1 MIPVNTLFLT
11 ILNQQGKSSS
21 SLSQAIER
29 LASGIR
35 INSAKDDAAG
45 QAISNRM
52 TSQYNGLSQAKNNA
66 NDGIS
71 LLQTAEGTLDEINS
85 RLQRIRELTVQ
96 GLNGTYSQ
104 EQSDA
109 IQAEINMNLKEID
122 RLTSQ
127 TSYNSLTLLDGSSGQ
142 VDIQVGANDGETLS
156 LDFSP
161 PGFSVDEL
169 GLTDLVIRGISG
181 EVYDENTL
189 TGAASNIILDS
200 TTTTTSYYYP
210 DSPLTSPTFVRS
222 GSNNR
227 YYIQAQD
234 EQGKSVYYLAAYTA
248 SHDTATGNST
258 ATIRAAASSELYTPV
273 TRIDDQDITT
283 ATLSFTD
290 SNGNTI
296 DSENARLLQQGSQY
310 ILEVDDG
317 SGNYQY
323 YNASV
328 TVTTDGTDA
337 QVDIVASSGTAI
349 NTFSDV
355 ASVSGTS
362 SITIDSDNVV
372 VNYTDSEGNQY
383 SNVLT
388 EDADG
393 NYVMNISDDGVS
405 GYKSATIVSQADNSL
420 LLKTINGSGEVQI
433 YYEMNYTAYTDASTN
448 QTVINIS
455 EVGEGIRLRNPENP
469 LAVID
474 NAIAL
479 VDEKRSSLGAM
490 EIRLESV
497 MNVQTNTIE
506 AIRAAR
512 SRIADADYAA
522 EVSAMVRA
530 QILQQTT
537 VSMLSQ
543 ANQQSEI
550 VLTLL
555 QE

>member
-1 MIPVNTLFLT
+1 MIPVNTLYLT

-52 TSQYNGLSQAKNNA
+52 TSQYHGLSQAKNNA

-85 RLQRIRELTVQ
+85 RLQHIRELTVQ

-169 GLTDLVIRGISG
+169 GLTDLVISGISG

-234 EQGKSVYYLAAYTA
+234 EQESRFIIWRLIL
-248 SHDTATGNST
+248 HRM
-258 ATIRAAASSELYTPV
+258 IRRQEIARRLSGQLRRPNF
-273 TRIDDQDITT
+273 TR
-283 ATLSFTD
+283 
-290 SNGNTI
+290 
-296 DSENARLLQQGSQY
+296 R
-310 ILEVDDG
+310 
-317 SGNYQY
+317 
-323 YNASV
+323 
-328 TVTTDGTDA
+328 
-337 QVDIVASSGTAI
+337 
-349 NTFSDV
+349 
-355 ASVSGTS
+355 
-362 SITIDSDNVV
+362 
-372 VNYTDSEGNQY
+372 
-383 SNVLT
+383 
-388 EDADG
+388 
-393 NYVMNISDDGVS
+393 
-405 GYKSATIVSQADNSL
+405 
-420 LLKTINGSGEVQI
+420 
-433 YYEMNYTAYTDASTN
+433 
-448 QTVINIS
+448 
-455 EVGEGIRLRNPENP
+455 
-469 LAVID
+469 
-474 NAIAL
+474 
-479 VDEKRSSLGAM
+479 
-490 EIRLESV
+490 
-497 MNVQTNTIE
+497 
-506 AIRAAR
+506 
-512 SRIADADYAA
+512 
-522 EVSAMVRA
+522 
-530 QILQQTT
+530 
-537 VSMLSQ
+537 
-543 ANQQSEI
+543 
-550 VLTLL
+550 
-555 QE
+555 

>member
-1 MIPVNTLFLT
+1 MVSLNTSYLT
-11 ILNQQGKSSS
+11 ILNQQSKSTSR
-21 SLSQAIER
+21 LGQAIER
-29 LASGIR
+29 LASGMR
-35 INSAKDDAAG
+35 INSAQDNAAG
-45 QAISNRM
+45 QAIANRI
-52 TSQYNGLSQAKNNA
+52 TSQYNGLMQAKSNA

-71 LLQTAEGTLDEINS
+71 LLQTAESALDEINN

-104 EQSDA
+104 DDEDA
-109 IQAEINMNLKEID
+109 IQAEINLNLKEID

-127 TSYNSLTLLDGSSGQ
+127 SNYNGLNLLDGSSGD
-142 VDIQVGANDGETLS
+142 VTLQVGANDGETLS

-169 GLTDLVIRGISG
+169 GLTDLIISGISG

-189 TGAASNIILDS
+189 TGTASNIILDS
-200 TTTTTSYYYP
+200 ATTTTSYYYP
-210 DSPLTSPTFVRS
+210 DSTLTSPTLVRS
-222 GSNNR
+222 SSNNR
-227 YYIQAQD
+227 YYIQVQD
-234 EQGKSVYYLAAYTA
+234 EQGKPVYNLAAYIA

-258 ATIRAAASSELYTPV
+258 ATIRSIASSQLYTSV
-273 TRIDDQDITT
+273 TQIDDQDITS
-283 ATLSFTD
+283 ATLSFTNSD
-290 SNGNTI
+290 GITI
-296 DSENARLLQQGSQY
+296 DSDNARLLQQGSQY

-328 TVTTDGTDA
+328 TVTTDGTDT
-337 QVDIVASSGTAI
+337 QVDIVANSATA
-349 NTFSDV
+349 NNSFSTV
-355 ASVSGTS
+355 TSVSGTS
-362 SITIDSDNVV
+362 AITIDADNVTI
-372 VNYTDSEGNQY
+372 NYTDNDGNQY
-383 SNVLT
+383 SDVLST
-388 EDADG
+388 DEDG
-393 NYVMNISDDGVS
+393 NYIMNISAGGTS
-405 GYKSATIVSQADNSL
+405 SYKTATIVSQANNNL

-433 YYEMNYTAYTDASTN
+433 YYEMSITANTNASTN

-455 EVGEGIRLRNPENP
+455 EVGEGIRLRNPDNP

-479 VDEKRSSLGAM
+479 VDAKRSSLGAM
-490 EIRLESV
+490 ENRLESV

-506 AIRAAR
+506 SLSAAN
-512 SRIADADYAA
+512 SRIVDADYAV
-522 EVSAMVRA
+522 EVSEMIKA

-537 VSMLSQ
+537 ASMLAQ

-555 QE
+555 QG

>member
-1 MIPVNTLFLT
+1 MIPVNTLYLT

-52 TSQYNGLSQAKNNA
+52 TSQYHGLSQAKNNV

-104 EQSDA
+104 KQSDA
-109 IQAEINMNLKEID
+109 IQAEINMNLKEMD
-122 RLTSQ
+122 RLASQ
-127 TSYNSLTLLDGSSGQ
+127 TSYNNLTLLDGSLGQ

-169 GLTDLVIRGISG
+169 GLNDLIISGIRG

-189 TGAASNIILDS
+189 TGVASNIFLDS
-200 TTTTTSYYYP
+200 TTTTTSYSYP
-210 DSPLTSPTFVRS
+210 DSPLTSLTFVRS
-222 GSNNR
+222 SSNNR

-234 EQGKSVYYLAAYTA
+234 EQGKPVYYLAAYTA

-258 ATIRAAASSELYTPV
+258 TTIRAIASSELYTSV
-273 TRIDDQDITT
+273 TQIDDQDITT
-283 ATLSFTD
+283 AILSFTD

-296 DSENARLLQQGSQY
+296 DAENARLLQQGSQY

-328 TVTTDGTDA
+328 AVTTNGTEV

-349 NTFSDV
+349 NTFSVV

-362 SITIDSDNVV
+362 DITIDSDNVV
-372 VNYTDSEGNQY
+372 VNYIDSEGNQY
-383 SNVLT
+383 NNVLT

-393 NYVMNISDDGVS
+393 NYVMNISDDGVP
-405 GYKSATIVSQADNSL
+405 GYKSATVVSQENNSL
-420 LLKTINGSGEVQI
+420 LLRTINGSGEVKI

-490 EIRLESV
+490 ENRLESV
-497 MNVQTNTIE
+497 MNVQTNTTE

-512 SRIADADYAA
+512 SRIADANYAT

>member
-1 MIPVNTLFLT
+1 MIPVNTLYLT

-52 TSQYNGLSQAKNNA
+52 TSQYHGLSQAKNNA

-71 LLQTAEGTLDEINS
+71 LLQTAEGTLDEINR

-169 GLTDLVIRGISG
+169 GLTDLVISGISG

-234 EQGKSVYYLAAYTA
+234 EQGKPVYYLAAYTA

-323 YNASV
+323 YNAAV
-328 TVTTDGTDA
+328 TVKTDGTDA

-349 NTFSDV
+349 NIFSDV

-388 EDADG
+388 ENADG

-469 LAVID
+469 LAAID
-474 NAIAL
+474 NAISL

-490 EIRLESV
+490 ENRLESV
-497 MNVQTNTIE
+497 MNVQTNTTE

-512 SRIADADYAA
+512 SRIADADYAV

>member
-1 MIPVNTLFLT
+1 MIPVNPLYLT

-52 TSQYNGLSQAKNNA
+52 TSQYHGLSQAKNNA

-109 IQAEINMNLKEID
+109 IQAEINMNLKEME

-169 GLTDLVIRGISG
+169 GLTDLVISGISG

-210 DSPLTSPTFVRS
+210 YSPLTSPTFVRS

-234 EQGKSVYYLAAYTA
+234 EQGKPVYYLAAYTA

-323 YNASV
+323 YNAAV
-328 TVTTDGTDA
+328 TVKTDGTDA

-349 NTFSDV
+349 NIFSDV

-433 YYEMNYTAYTDASTN
+433 YYVMNYTAYTDASTN

-469 LAVID
+469 LAAID
-474 NAIAL
+474 NAISL

-490 EIRLESV
+490 ENRLESV
-497 MNVQTNTIE
+497 MNVQTNTTE

-512 SRIADADYAA
+512 SRIADADYAV

>member
-1 MIPVNTLFLT
+1 MIPVNTLYLT

-52 TSQYNGLSQAKNNA
+52 TSQYHGLSQAKNNA

-71 LLQTAEGTLDEINS
+71 LLQTAEGTLDEINR

-169 GLTDLVIRGISG
+169 GLTDLVISGISG

-234 EQGKSVYYLAAYTA
+234 EQGKPVYYLAAYTA

-323 YNASV
+323 YNAAV
-328 TVTTDGTDA
+328 TVKTDGTDA

-349 NTFSDV
+349 NIFSDV

-420 LLKTINGSGEVQI
+420 LLKTINGSREVQI

-469 LAVID
+469 LAAID
-474 NAIAL
+474 NAISL

-490 EIRLESV
+490 ENRLESV
-497 MNVQTNTIE
+497 MNVQTNTTE

-512 SRIADADYAA
+512 SRIADADYAV

>member
-1 MIPVNTLFLT
+1 MVSLNTNYLT
-11 ILNQQGKSSS
+11 VLNQQSKSTSK
-21 SLSQAIER
+21 LGQAIER

-35 INSAKDDAAG
+35 INSAKDNAAG
-45 QAISNRM
+45 QAIANRI
-52 TSQYNGLSQAKNNA
+52 TSQYNGLTQAKSNV

-71 LLQTAEGTLDEINS
+71 LLQTAESGLDEINN

-104 EQSDA
+104 DDEDA
-109 IQAEINMNLKEID
+109 IQAEINLNLKEID
-122 RLTSQ
+122 RLVSQ
-127 TSYNSLTLLDGSSGQ
+127 SSYNGLSLLDGSSGE
-142 VDIQVGANDGETLS
+142 VTLQVGANDGETIP

-169 GLTDLVIRGISG
+169 GLTDLIISGISG

-189 TGAASNIILDS
+189 TGIASNIILDS
-200 TTTTTSYYYP
+200 ATTTTSYYYP
-210 DSPLTSPTFVRS
+210 DSSLTSPTLVRS
-222 GSNNR
+222 SGNNR

-234 EQGKSVYYLAAYTA
+234 EQGKPVYYLATYNA

-258 ATIRAAASSELYTPV
+258 ATILALASSALYTSV
-273 TRIDDQDITT
+273 TQIDDQDMTT

-296 DSENARLLQQGSQY
+296 DSDNARLLQQGSQY

-317 SGNYQY
+317 SGNYKY

-328 TVTTDGTDA
+328 SVTTDGTDT
-337 QVDIVASSGTAI
+337 QVNIAANSATA
-349 NTFSDV
+349 NNLFSAV
-355 ASVSGTS
+355 TSVSGTS
-362 SITIDSDNVV
+362 AITIDAENVTI
-372 VNYTDSEGNQY
+372 NYTDSDGNQY
-383 SNVLT
+383 SDVLST
-388 EDADG
+388 DEDG
-393 NYVMNISDDGVS
+393 NYIMNISAGGTS
-405 GYKSATIVSQADNSL
+405 SYKTATIVSQANNSL
-420 LLKTINGSGEVQI
+420 LLKTINGNGEVQI
-433 YYEMNYTAYTDASTN
+433 YYEMSITASTNASTN
-448 QTVINIS
+448 QTVINIT
-455 EVGEGIRLRNPENP
+455 EVGEGIRLRNPDNP

-479 VDEKRSSLGAM
+479 VDAKRSSLGAM
-490 EIRLESV
+490 ENRLESV

-506 AIRAAR
+506 SLSAAN
-512 SRIADADYAA
+512 SRIVDADYAV
-522 EVSAMVRA
+522 EVSEMVKA

-537 VSMLSQ
+537 ASMLTQ

-555 QE
+555 QG

>member
-1 MIPVNTLFLT
+1 MIPVNTLYLT

-52 TSQYNGLSQAKNNA
+52 TSQYHGLSQAKNNA

-85 RLQRIRELTVQ
+85 RLQHIRELTVQ

-169 GLTDLVIRGISG
+169 GLTDLVISGISG

-234 EQGKSVYYLAAYTA
+234 EQGKPVYYLAAYTA

-258 ATIRAAASSELYTPV
+258 ATIRAVASSELYTPV

-323 YNASV
+323 YNAAV
-328 TVTTDGTDA
+328 TVKTDGTDV

-490 EIRLESV
+490 ENRLESV
-497 MNVQTNTIE
+497 MNVQTNTTE
-506 AIRAAR
+506 AISAAR
-512 SRIADADYAA
+512 SRITDADYAA
-522 EVSAMVRA
+522 EISAMVRA